1 MGVER
6 KQRNKNKGRKKEC
19 LNKNRKYERGLV
31 AKRLQKTKIKEQCL
45 SKSCIIFLF
54 AIINEA

>member
-6 KQRNKNKGRKKEC
+6 KQRNKNKGREEEC

-31 AKRLQKTKIKEQCL
+31 ATRLQKTKIKEQCL
-45 SKSCIIFLF
+45 SKSCIIFF
-54 AIINEA
+54 SAIHK

>member
-45 SKSCIIFLF
+45 SKVVLSFCLLQ
-54 AIINEA
+54 

>member
-31 AKRLQKTKIKEQCL
+31 AKRLQKTKEQCL

-54 AIINEA
+54 ATINEV